1 MKKIIHRDLHP
12 GNILL
17 DESKFN
23 YGFVILQDGLGLKI
37 IDFGVSVK
45 LDKSSDTFEGV
56 DG

>member
-45 LDKSSDTFEGV
+45 LD
-56 DG
+56 